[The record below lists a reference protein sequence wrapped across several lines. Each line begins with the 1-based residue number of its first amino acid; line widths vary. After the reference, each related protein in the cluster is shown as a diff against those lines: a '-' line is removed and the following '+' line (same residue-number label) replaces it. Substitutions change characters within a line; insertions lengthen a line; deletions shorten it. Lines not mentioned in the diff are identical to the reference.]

1 MLEVCRYYGEQISYY
16 KLINKFD
23 WKGFFKTFSALFSSN
38 SYLYWTIKN
47 ILIFVQIFCNRKNSF
62 NFQKAF
68 QTLVETQNYFYNKIL
83 SSKLLDFDQR
93 KSLFCK

>member
-47 ILIFVQIFCNRKNSF
+47 ILIFVQIF
-62 NFQKAF
+62 
-68 QTLVETQNYFYNKIL
+68 
-83 SSKLLDFDQR
+83 R
-93 KSLFCK
+93 KSISNFSGNTKLFLQQNIIIETARL

>member
-47 ILIFVQIFCNRKNSF
+47 ILIFVQIFRK
-62 NFQKAF
+62 KAF

-93 KSLFCK
+93 KIIVL

>member
-47 ILIFVQIFCNRKNSF
+47 ILIFVQIFRNRKNSF
-62 NFQKAF
+62 KSISNFSGNTKLFLQ
-68 QTLVETQNYFYNKIL
+68 QNVIIETARL
-83 SSKLLDFDQR
+83 
-93 KSLFCK
+93 

>member
-62 NFQKAF
+62 NFSGNTKLFLQ
-68 QTLVETQNYFYNKIL
+68 QNIIIETARL
-83 SSKLLDFDQR
+83 
-93 KSLFCK
+93 